1 MEKPDAIVFDF
12 DLTLAD
18 SSEGFVASHG
28 FAARQVGL
36 PPPDAAAILRT
47 IGTPLVK
54 AVPMLYGEAVQPLAE
69 EYIRIYQS
77 HADEVMTGLTRMLP
91 GAAEAVR
98 CLHHAGVR
106 MAIVSQKLRY
116 RVVDVLQREGL
127 LECFE
132 AVLGGEDLPDF
143 KPDPRGLLLALDRLG
158 AAPERALFVGDTT
171 IDAETAQRA
180 GVRFVGVLTGATS
193 RAELEAYRPVAVLD
207 SVSGLPQLFGLGESS
222 APRL

>member
-1 MEKPDAIVFDF
+1 VEQPDAIVFDF

-69 EYIRIYQS
+69 EYVRIYQS

-91 GAAEAVR
+91 GAVEAVR

-132 AVLGGEDLPDF
+132 VVLGGEDLPEF

-180 GVRFVGVLTGATS
+180 GVRFVGVLTGVTS

-207 SVSGLPQLFGLGESS
+207 SVSGLPHLFGLGEGS